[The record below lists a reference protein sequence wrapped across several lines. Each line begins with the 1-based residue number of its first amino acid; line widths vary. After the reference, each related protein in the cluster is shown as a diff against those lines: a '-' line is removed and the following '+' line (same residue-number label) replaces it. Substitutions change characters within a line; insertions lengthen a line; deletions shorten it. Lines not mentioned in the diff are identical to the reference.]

1 MKKANLF
8 PSQQENQ
15 FCLFG
20 RLTKKIE
27 FRIFQK
33 KYALLKPQRHFEN
46 ENFYA
51 YALCSCEADFLIK
64 NVPVLKIGEKVFYP
78 STLLHTSSR
87 VNICHA
93 RKIYCKFSGRRLE
106 SFCTLKESTQIRGGP
121 NCLKRPSFIIVSHT
135 PVHMFGL

>member
-27 FRIFQK
+27 FRIK
-33 KYALLKPQRHFEN
+33 KKKIYALLKPQRHFEN

-51 YALCSCEADFLIK
+51 YTLCSIA
-64 NVPVLKIGEKVFYP
+64 
-78 STLLHTSSR
+78 
-87 VNICHA
+87 HA
-93 RKIYCKFSGRRLE
+93 RLTS
-106 SFCTLKESTQIRGGP
+106 
-121 NCLKRPSFIIVSHT
+121 
-135 PVHMFGL
+135 

>member
-78 STLLHTSSR
+78 STILHTSSR
-87 VNICHA
+87 VIICHA

-106 SFCTLKESTQIRGGP
+106 SFCTLKEST
-121 NCLKRPSFIIVSHT
+121 
-135 PVHMFGL
+135 